1 MSQHHLPHPSKTP
14 GSPPVLEAPLDNRSV
29 LGNGAL
35 RSKNRFVSLVTLT
48 QARGQGQNC
57 RSAFKSMANR
67 RSLCC
72 KSSSMTLW

>member
-48 QARGQGQNC
+48 QARGQGQTVEVH
-57 RSAFKSMANR
+57 SNR
-67 RSLCC
+67 WQTVVLCVARV
-72 KSSSMTLW
+72 LR